1 MAVPTHALLTL
12 SSPVINSRRAV
23 RGFSASKLR
32 SRMRFALIAT
42 VRADTMA
49 TVISSNCNQ
58 WTDRVSRHIAVSAA
72 M

>member
-1 MAVPTHALLTL
+1 MPTSAERTL
-12 SSPVINSRRAV
+12 SSPVTSSRRAV

-32 SRMRFALIAT
+32 SRIRLALIAT

-49 TVISSNCNQ
+49 TVISASCTQ
-58 WTDRVSRHIAVSAA
+58 CTERVCVHIAVSAA